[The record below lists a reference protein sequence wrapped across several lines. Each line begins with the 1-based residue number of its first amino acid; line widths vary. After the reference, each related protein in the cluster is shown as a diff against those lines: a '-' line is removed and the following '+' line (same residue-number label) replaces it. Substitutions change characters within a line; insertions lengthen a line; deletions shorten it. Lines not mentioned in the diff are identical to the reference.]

1 LRLEELNLK
10 LVKGLIHKMCE
21 FCDRQPETPRRI
33 EKSKLISSLGDV
45 ASYISKAA
53 MNVFYK
59 TQSSFYNQM
68 EAYN

>member
-1 LRLEELNLK
+1 
-10 LVKGLIHKMCE
+10 MCE